1 MAARSESI
9 LVQGVT
15 PHPEVYMQYKLH
27 PVSFKK
33 KIEAMKLGL
42 GKGGQGWVCE
52 ELGGG
57 WGECDHN
64 RQYSCIQFSK
74 N

>member
-1 MAARSESI
+1 MAAGSESI
-9 LVQGVT
+9 LFKGVT
-15 PHPEVYMQYKLH
+15 LYPEVYMQYKLH
-27 PVSFKK
+27 SVSFKK

-52 ELGGG
+52 KLGGG
-57 WGECDHN
+57 WGECDQK
-64 RQYSCIQFSK
+64 RQYSCILFSK